1 MPSPTPSMPIFN
13 RPTAESAPAEL
24 SPAAKPAAAPAP
36 AAPVAPAAPAEK
48 PQANDDVVAFWK
60 AVFHA
65 VYSAYYTAQVGHW
78 HVVDPKFNDVHAFFQ
93 AEYEELA
100 KTVDTVAEHIRT
112 LKAFMPTSLRSLA
125 NGDALEPVQT
135 INAKTL
141 LANYLNSV
149 NLVNKLLNKV
159 AQEIDGRS
167 AADED
172 LRGELA
178 RQFAKTIWK
187 LESMLQARVEASA
200 KA

>member
-1 MPSPTPSMPIFN
+1 MPSPTPSLPIFN

-24 SPAAKPAAAPAP
+24 SPAAKPADAPTEG
-36 AAPVAPAAPAEK
+36 V
-48 PQANDDVVAFWK
+48 QANGEVVSFWK

-78 HVVDPKFNDVHAFFQ
+78 HVVDPKFNDVHSFFQ

-149 NLVNKLLNKV
+149 NLVNKLINKI
-159 AQEIDGRS
+159 AEEIDGRS

-187 LESMLQARVEASA
+187 LESILQARVEAAA
-200 KA
+200 KP

>member
-24 SPAAKPAAAPAP
+24 SPAAKPSDNPAP
-36 AAPVAPAAPAEK
+36 AAPAAK
-48 PQANDDVVAFWK
+48 PQANEGVVAFWK

-78 HVVDPKFNDVHAFFQ
+78 HVVDPKFNDVHSFFQ

-100 KTVDTVAEHIRT
+100 KTIDTVAEHVRT
-112 LKAFMPTSLRSLA
+112 LKAFMPTSLRELA
-125 NGDALEPVQT
+125 TGDTLEPLQT

-141 LANYLNSV
+141 LANYLNAV
-149 NLVNKLLNKV
+149 NLANKLINKV
-159 AQEIDGRS
+159 AEEVEGRS